1 MEQMQQTAGVP
12 ETLDSLAA
20 QARLCVKM
28 ARINLLQLGRV
39 LLAAKP
45 LIGHGGW
52 AEWVKSNTN
61 MSVRT
66 AEQYMQAYQQFGLDD
81 EIAELGT
88 SKILKL
94 LPLPEDERRELLE
107 KNDVSAMSA
116 RELDAAIKQARAEGK
131 AEAQEEARET
141 ARREQQA
148 EIEKLARASIEERA
162 LLEKA
167 LQEQGD
173 AALKQIAQ
181 AKEAQQAAE
190 ARIEQ
195 LRDAQLDA
203 ERRIEEMRAAKA
215 DAERRAADAE
225 NREAEPPQSLL
236 DELEDAKERA
246 RDSEAGAQHFA
257 ELAKKLSAE
266 KVQAERELEALK
278 ADIAEQND
286 LLKEQQ
292 AALNRAQE
300 ELLNIQSAQARG
312 DMEHAGN
319 DGVTPEDF
327 SAAVREFIGAT
338 CRLPQMQRTFAAMS
352 AATREVYEDNLRTIE
367 SWLQAV
373 RAAMNTVLVEVSC
386 DV

>member
-1 MEQMQQTAGVP
+1 MEQMQQTAGAP

-45 LIGHGGW
+45 MVGHGGW

-141 ARREQQA
+141 ARREQQT
-148 EIEKLARASIEERA
+148 EIEKLARA
-162 LLEKA
+162 
-167 LQEQGD
+167 
-173 AALKQIAQ
+173 

-278 ADIAEQND
+278 TDIAEQND

-312 DMEHAGN
+312 DMERAGS